1 MKAPRRLKRGA
12 FLVPSLLTTANMALG
27 FYALVEAVQGYTK
40 GLAGAAFFDRAALA
54 IGWAV
59 LFALR
64 RSGVHRLSEM
74 PDATLRK

>member
-1 MKAPRRLKRGA
+1 MAVI
-12 FLVPSLLTTANMALG
+12 FLSAYTV
-27 FYALVEAVQGYTK
+27 AV
-40 GLAGAAFFDRAALA
+40 

-74 PDATLRK
+74 PVAPPQN